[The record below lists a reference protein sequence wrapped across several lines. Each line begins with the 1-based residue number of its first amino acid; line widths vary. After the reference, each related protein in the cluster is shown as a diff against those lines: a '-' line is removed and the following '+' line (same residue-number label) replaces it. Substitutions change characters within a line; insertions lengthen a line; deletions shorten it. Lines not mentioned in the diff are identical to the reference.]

1 MWYSASLFFESI
13 HNPPAPKSEHMW
25 EEVVHLIQAGS
36 ETEARQKADVIGK
49 KSELNY
55 RVDSG
60 DKVKWRFVKTE
71 SVALIE
77 MQELADGA
85 EVYSRFLTAQE
96 AHSLLAPFEK

>member
-13 HNPPAPKSEHMW
+13 HTPPQPQAEHLW
-25 EEVVHLIQAGS
+25 EEVIHLIQAES
-36 ETEARQKADVIGK
+36 EEEALRKADAIGK

-60 DKVKWRFVKTE
+60 DRVKWRFFKTE

-85 EVYSRFLTAQE
+85 EIFSRFITAQE
-96 AHSLLAPFEK
+96 AHSLLTPFEE